1 MMYAY
6 DGKTQI
12 KRPLN
17 AADIIRVTADMCR
30 VYRRAII
37 GFDWVNRDL
46 FFRAQGSVPVGG

>member
-6 DGKTQI
+6 DGKTQM